1 MTDKKNNLILLLG
14 SILLSSS
21 VVINYFLQDYIST
34 WISVCIYI
42 GLSFLYI
49 LILVGIKKQK
59 QSLYKFSIVGYSI
72 IIVFML
78 IFGSIFWSG
87 LYLEFYNENGEI
99 VPENIANVIGNA
111 SGSKWI
117 FIALAFLQVTFVPIS
132 SSIVTMAG
140 VILFGPAEGFLF
152 SLIGQVLG
160 SVVAFYLGRI
170 FGEKFV
176 IWIVGKDNFQKYRN
190 IIKGRDKIML
200 FFMFLLPFF
209 PDDLLCMFAGLTTF
223 TGFTFTLM
231 VIFTRSIA
239 IGTATLGVELFSEIM
254 KLGGWAYLIFAI
266 ILLVVI
272 ALFVVVWKYGDK
284 LEYKILAFLN
294 KILPE
299 KFRKIVVSDKA
310 IDVFSQTNNQ
320 TKNDKQADNKNI
332 NNKNYL
338 DNEKVLNN
346 QNKNIDF
353 DKQIDEKNNN
363 NES

>member
-14 SILLSSS
+14 SSLLSIS

-190 IIKGRDKIML
+190 II
-200 FFMFLLPFF
+200 
-209 PDDLLCMFAGLTTF
+209 
-223 TGFTFTLM
+223 
-231 VIFTRSIA
+231 
-239 IGTATLGVELFSEIM
+239 
-254 KLGGWAYLIFAI
+254 
-266 ILLVVI
+266 
-272 ALFVVVWKYGDK
+272 
-284 LEYKILAFLN
+284 
-294 KILPE
+294 
-299 KFRKIVVSDKA
+299 
-310 IDVFSQTNNQ
+310 
-320 TKNDKQADNKNI
+320 
-332 NNKNYL
+332 
-338 DNEKVLNN
+338 
-346 QNKNIDF
+346 
-353 DKQIDEKNNN
+353 
-363 NES
+363 